1 MNANVAAMIETLIG
15 REGKYSN
22 DKNDNGGETMWG
34 ITIAVARAYGYA
46 GPMRELPRATAILI
60 YTRRYWLEPQ
70 FDKVEAIATGIGE
83 KLFDFG
89 VNCGQSTA
97 AAAMQR
103 CLNVLNQQG
112 SVFPDMAADGR
123 IGTLTLAGLKA
134 FLNQRRE
141 EGRKTLLFMIAA
153 QQSNY
158 YVGLAEK
165 RSSQENFEYG
175 WQRQR
180 ALLGVKS

>member
-1 MNANVAAMIETLIG
+1 MTTVATKIEALIG
-15 REGKYSN
+15 REGRYSN
-22 DKNDNGGETMWG
+22 DKNDSGGETMWG
-34 ITIAVARAYGYA
+34 VTIAVARAFGYV
-46 GPMRELPRATAILI
+46 GPMREMPRATAVLI

-70 FDKVEAIATGIGE
+70 FDKIEALAVGLGE

-112 SVFPDMAADGR
+112 SAFPDTVADGR
-123 IGTLTLAGLKA
+123 IGTITLAALKA
-134 FLNQRRE
+134 FIGLRGDD
-141 EGRKTLLFMIAA
+141 GRKVLLFMVAA

-165 RSSQENFEYG
+165 KPSQESFEYG
-175 WQRQR
+175 WQSQR
-180 ALLGVKS
+180 AIMGVKL